1 MKATAKMVTESS
13 AEGKNPPEYNL
24 EKRLIHFAVSI
35 LELADGLPDTRA
47 GAHIAGQIIGSG
59 TSPAPN
65 YGEARGAQS
74 RRDFLH
80 KMSVCLKELRETFVW
95 LRIIELRR
103 LAQDV
108 GKLKWPLDECD
119 QLISIFVTS
128 IKTTK
133 SNARPTKVR

>member
-1 MKATAKMVTESS
+1 MEANARMAMEPS
-13 AEGKNPPEYNL
+13 EQEKNPPEYNL
-24 EKRLIHFAVSI
+24 EERLIHFAVSI

-47 GAHIAGQIIGSG
+47 GAHIAGQVVRSG

-80 KMSVCLKELRETFVW
+80 KMSICLKELRETFVW
-95 LRIIELRR
+95 LRIIKLRG
-103 LAQDV
+103 LVQDV
-108 GKLKWPLDECD
+108 SKLNWLLDECD

-133 SNARPTKVR
+133 NNAKPTKVR